1 MENRITDE
9 CLSIFN
15 ADGTMRKVQK
25 SKLIDRLQLKQIRS
39 PQYIGIIDMGMIWRM
54 ATPKSEERE
63 KTDNAPYTWDDYVTK
78 IINIICTRHPN
89 AVTLVQ

>member
-1 MENRITDE
+1 
-9 CLSIFN
+9 
-15 ADGTMRKVQK
+15 MRKVQK

-78 IINIICTRHPN
+78 IINIICSRHPN
-89 AVTLVQ
+89 AVTLVLVNDPYAVSYTHLTLPTKA